1 MLKLLLE
8 QPEYFVIAWDSPV
21 KTKRHEQYSD
31 YKAHRK
37 KLEDEFR
44 QQIPQVLALVEE
56 LGIPNIVAPW
66 YEADD
71 TIATLVKAHQGNS
84 DLLIQVFSSDK
95 DLKQFLCENVGI
107 TDSSKNQMTRLGD
120 FEREF
125 GFAPSSI
132 VDYLA
137 LLGDS
142 ADNIKGVAWIGEKK
156 ASELIKTYGT
166 IENIYAHIDEI
177 RPDIKDK
184 LLAGKA
190 DAFFSK
196 GLILLM
202 EVPDLKDQPLD
213 TLKLQIDFSHWEQIL
228 FQKWGFKG
236 LQKTFDELK
245 KKQTQPQ
252 QLGLF

>member
-1 MLKLLLE
+1 MKTFSIIDGSWFLFRAWYAFPPLNGSQGQNQNVIYGFIRMMLKLLLE

-95 DLKQFLCENVGI
+95 DLKQFLCENVVI

-156 ASELIKTYGT
+156 SLRT
-166 IENIYAHIDEI
+166 HQ
-177 RPDIKDK
+177 
-184 LLAGKA
+184 
-190 DAFFSK
+190 
-196 GLILLM
+196 
-202 EVPDLKDQPLD
+202 DLWNDREYLC
-213 TLKLQIDFSHWEQIL
+213 SHW
-228 FQKWGFKG
+228 W
-236 LQKTFDELK
+236 D
-245 KKQTQPQ
+245 QTWYKRQTPCGKSRCVFFPKVWFSWWKS
-252 QLGLF
+252 LIWKISL